1 MKKYFFLALPFFLGA
16 CIQKTNSKYTYT
28 AMPKYELE
36 FIKELNLID
45 SAFQRQNNE
54 ITKKEFI
61 AKGKKNVSNY
71 VLNHLKID
79 NWVAIVNEIEVGETD
94 LAKYI
99 KVELM
104 VPNANW
110 REDKY
115 PEFNSLILV
124 NTILDKESKIK
135 DQLRAVKK
143 GDEVLI
149 SGNIVKNLSDGINV
163 ITHSPSGNE
172 ESTFSNLELSVN
184 LTDIKGT
191 H

>member
-1 MKKYFFLALPFFLGA
+1 MKKYYFLVLPFFLSA
-16 CIQKTNSKYTYT
+16 CTQKTNSKYTYT
-28 AMPKYELE
+28 AMPKNELE

-54 ITKKEFI
+54 ITKKEFLE
-61 AKGKKNVSNY
+61 KGKKDVSNY

-124 NTILDKESKIK
+124 NTILDKDSKIK
-135 DQLRAVKK
+135 DQLRAIKK

-149 SGNIVKNLSDGINV
+149 SGNIVKSLSDGINV
-163 ITHSPSGNE
+163 ITHSPSGDE
-172 ESTFSNLELSVN
+172 ESTFSNLELSVD